1 MRYVLST
8 ACLQSHFDHVLHSV
22 CLSCC
27 VYLDSHFTLGLSYC
41 RIFPSQSHCQSR
53 LLPCHRMPWNPSQKF
68 EPCSDEILEN
78 TAFTLLVRSLRR
90 LASPPP
96 LLSSPP
102 LLLSTSP
109 SLLRFSSPP
118 LLLSTSTPVLL
129 SFSPPPS
136 LLLPCSPPLLL
147 VSSPTLLHSTFNL
160 CRSRPPS
167 SRALSVSC
175 FPLRWAIASRHCAR
189 LRSRGPKHPSGT
201 LCWKPPCPKR
211 SRRQVCACTRT
222 SPLCEL
228 ELCDS
233 CFCVVEEV

>member
-1 MRYVLST
+1 MRQAGKEAHAVGGGRGHSGGRHT
-8 ACLQSHFDHVLHSV
+8 HSGGTHSHHDPSV
-22 CLSCC
+22 SAWAEGEEM
-27 VYLDSHFTLGLSYC
+27 TKGA
-41 RIFPSQSHCQSR
+41 
-53 LLPCHRMPWNPSQKF
+53 M
-68 EPCSDEILEN
+68 
-78 TAFTLLVRSLRR
+78 
-90 LASPPP
+90 LASLS

-102 LLLSTSP
+102 
-109 SLLRFSSPP
+109 LLRFSSPP